1 MVVLQL
7 GTTERGLCIVLG
19 VGDLFC
25 ILTMYMCSFVLA
37 LDAV

>member
-25 ILTMYMCSFVLA
+25 ILTMYMSMLICPCS
-37 LDAV
+37 